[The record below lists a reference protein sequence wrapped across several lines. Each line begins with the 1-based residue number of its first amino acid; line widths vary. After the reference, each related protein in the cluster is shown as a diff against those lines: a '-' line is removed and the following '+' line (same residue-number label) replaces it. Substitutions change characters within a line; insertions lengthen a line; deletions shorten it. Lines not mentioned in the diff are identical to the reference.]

1 MMVRFEERL
10 RAQGYQAICGVD
22 EAGRG
27 PLAGPVVAGAVILD
41 WTHPIVGLNDS
52 KQLSQATRE
61 RLFSEIKNHAL
72 AVGIGIVDQTTIDRI
87 NILEASRLAMMQAI
101 RQLCIPPDA
110 VLTDYMEL
118 PDLCVPVLALVHGDC
133 RSASIA
139 AGSII
144 AKVTRDRIMMEY
156 ASKYPEY
163 GFYNHKGYPTK
174 EHLAALKKW
183 GPTPIHRLSFKPV
196 KTLWNPQNNEGEQ

>member
-1 MMVRFEERL
+1 MMYRFEERL
-10 RAQGYQAICGVD
+10 HAQGYQAICGVD

-27 PLAGPVVAGAVILD
+27 PLAGPVVAAAVILD
-41 WTHPIVGLNDS
+41 WAHPIVGLNDS

-61 RLFSEIKNHAL
+61 RLFSEIENHAL

-101 RQLCIPPDA
+101 RQLSIKPDA
-110 VLTDYMEL
+110 VLTDYMDL
-118 PDLCVPVLALVHGDC
+118 PDLSVPVLSLVKGDC

-156 ASKYPEY
+156 ASQYPEY
-163 GFYNHKGYPTK
+163 GFSNHKGYPTK
-174 EHLAALKKW
+174 GHLAVLREL

-196 KTLWNPQNNEGEQ
+196 KAMSDPRDNEGEK